1 MIRSFIGK
9 GVWCQKITR
18 ALYKYGIVFEQ
29 PPMSARGGL
38 EKLIPV
44 INKIQDVF
52 NAVGVRDRIE
62 LPQIAVIGTQS
73 AGKSSVLENVVGKDF
88 LPRGTG
94 IVTRR
99 PLVLQLVHVKPDEAG
114 PLWGWGQFLHCEG
127 RVFEDFAEIRD
138 EISRET
144 DKLAGTNKG
153 ISNTPITLTIRSPHV
168 LDLTLID
175 LPGITRVPVGD
186 QPEDIEAQT
195 YNMSLEFIRNPKC
208 IILAVHAAN
217 TDLST
222 SESLKLARQV
232 DPDGNRTLVVCTKLD
247 LMDAGTDAQELL
259 KGEVIPVKLGIIG
272 VVNRSQK
279 DIAEGKAIE
288 EALQKEQQ
296 FFEHKYPALVSRNGS
311 PYLARTLNRLLMRHI
326 RSCLPQL
333 KHDIATRLS
342 QFVWKRNGLGE
353 PLKNKAS
360 TLLQVLTKFASTY
373 CQKIEGNSK
382 SIDTQQISGGARICF
397 VFHRTFAMALSR
409 IEPLEGLSPSD
420 INHAI
425 SNAMGPKPGL
435 FISEVAFELLVK
447 KQIRL
452 LRNPSLQCV
461 ELVYEEMQLIIQDCL
476 AHIPEFQR
484 FPALREGVNQVSTK
498 LLRERLPVTNE
509 MVQNLVAIELA
520 YVNTNHPDFVGG
532 HRAAYEAYMKAQTR
546 ELAGAATPATSDV
559 TASSSPPSQSAK
571 MEAVQAGSVYSQVR
585 AGAKRMVES
594 AGLFGRQD
602 GLNEVFAEG
611 GASLSTATPT
621 PIAAP
626 RAAQQ
631 GAQALTSKQS
641 VDIDLIQKLIGSYFM
656 IVKKNIQDAVP
667 KAVMHCMVNYIQETL
682 QRELVQELYKLETFD
697 DLLEE
702 SKEIAA
708 RRHEIQEMI
717 EALEKASLIIG
728 EIRSFQLESD
738 DDLV

>member
-1 MIRSFIGK
+1 
-9 GVWCQKITR
+9 
-18 ALYKYGIVFEQ
+18 
-29 PPMSARGGL
+29 MSTKGGL

-99 PLVLQLVHVKPDEAG
+99 PLVLQLVHIKPDEAG
-114 PLWGWGQFLHCEG
+114 PLWGWGKFLHCEG
-127 RVFEDFAEIRD
+127 KMFEDFVEIRD
-138 EISRET
+138 EISHET

-153 ISNTPITLTIRSPHV
+153 ISNTPITLTIYSPHV

-186 QPEDIEAQT
+186 QPEDIEDQT
-195 YNMSLEFIRNPKC
+195 YNMTLDFIRNPKC

-222 SESLKLARQV
+222 SESLKLSRQV
-232 DPDGNRTLVVCTKLD
+232 DPEGNRTLVVCTKLD
-247 LMDAGTDAQELL
+247 LMDAGTDAQDLL

-279 DIAEGKAIE
+279 DITEGKTIE

-296 FFEHKYPALVSRNGS
+296 FFEHKYPTLSSRNGS
-311 PYLARTLNRLLMRHI
+311 SYLARTLNKLLMKHI

-342 QFVWKRNGLGE
+342 QFIWKRNGLGE
-353 PLKNKAS
+353 PLQNKAS

-397 VFHRTFAMALSR
+397 VFHKTFSSALNR
-409 IEPLEGLSPSD
+409 IEPLEGLSHSD

-476 AHIPEFQR
+476 SHIPEFQR
-484 FPALREGVNQVSTK
+484 FPNLRESINQVSMK
-498 LLRERLPVTNE
+498 LLRDRLPVTNE
-509 MVQNLVAIELA
+509 MVQNLIAIELA

-546 ELAGAATPATSDV
+546 ELGAQDVMSFTS
-559 TASSSPPSQSAK
+559 SQSVK
-571 MEAVQAGSVYSQVR
+571 TETLQAGSAASVQVDGLATR
-585 AGAKRMVES
+585 VHSHSSHVRSTKRSAES
-594 AGLFGRQD
+594 GKQD
-602 GLNEVFAEG
+602 GLNDVVTEA
-611 GASLSTATPT
+611 ALSAPAVRPT
-621 PIAAP
+621 QAA
-626 RAAQQ
+626 
-631 GAQALTSKQS
+631 GDSKALTSKQN
-641 VDIDLIQKLIGSYFM
+641 VDIDLIQKLISSYFV
-656 IVKKNIQDAVP
+656 IVRKNVQDAVP
-667 KAVMHCMVNYIQETL
+667 KAVMHCMVNYVQETL
-682 QRELVQELYKLETFD
+682 QRELVQELYKGEAFD

-708 RRHEIQEMI
+708 KRQEIQEMV
-717 EALEKASLIIG
+717 EALEKASHIIG